1 MDVLGVEDG
10 GGLLRG
16 PLGGL
21 ERPSTTTTEEPLA
34 DRGRSLSGTHLG
46 AHDAGGRGSD
56 GEGAAGS
63 IPVWGEWKRTLRN
76 EHCAQAESGHI
87 T

>member
-1 MDVLGVEDG
+1 MEDG

-56 GEGAAGS
+56 GEEPQDPSLYGGNGRG
-63 IPVWGEWKRTLRN
+63 P
-76 EHCAQAESGHI
+76 
-87 T
+87 